1 MAIRKP
7 EIIYTGG
14 KLEAIRA
21 GLLVWNWQVSGTL
34 KSIRIIGSIAGTG
47 TATFNLRNNGSTVFS
62 GSERPALSN
71 TDGDDEKTG
80 LSVSVVRGQSAR
92 IDLEAL
98 TGGVVASPFVVMFEI
113 DDGIADIPTGGT
125 TGQALI
131 KSSGDDYDIE
141 WGTVSGGGGAESLD
155 DLDDVDTSGVSDGQV
170 LAYDNGS
177 STWKPSAAG
186 TGDVTG
192 PASSTDNDIAT
203 FDSTTGKII
212 QDSGETIAS
221 VRAIPQESKSADYTL
236 VLGDA
241 GKHILHPSSDAND
254 RTFTIPANSSVA
266 FPVGSA
272 VTFINLSANDVTIE
286 IDTDTMYLAGD
297 GDTGDRTLAQYGV
310 ATAVKVASTVW
321 IISGVGLT

>member
-1 MAIRKP
+1 NVAVEK
-7 EIIYTGG
+7 G
-14 KLEAIRA
+14 KRWSL
-21 GLLVWNWQVSGTL
+21 
-34 KSIRIIGSIAGTG
+34 
-47 TATFNLRNNGSTVFS
+47 
-62 GSERPALSN
+62 
-71 TDGDDEKTG
+71 
-80 LSVSVVRGQSAR
+80 
-92 IDLEAL
+92 DLE
-98 TGGVVASPFVVMFEI
+98 TISGGYVSDPLAIMLFV

-131 KSSGDDYDIE
+131 KSSGDDYDLE

-192 PASSTDNDIAT
+192 PASSTDNDIVT
-203 FDSTTGKII
+203 FDSTTGKNI

-254 RTFTIPANSSVA
+254 RTFTLTSISSFV
-266 FPVGSA
+266 FPVVSE
-272 VTFINLSANDVTIE
+272 L
-286 IDTDTMYLAGD
+286 
-297 GDTGDRTLAQYGV
+297 
-310 ATAVKVASTVW
+310 
-321 IISGVGLT
+321 